1 MKQRDINIEIIKK
14 LLKQLPDRT
23 LECTGRF
30 SITFA
35 CFLNEENITI
45 DFDRIVMDCA
55 YDSHYDKIV
64 NPCQVYLD
72 DLSDNGGI
80 ENTFTITDLTDN
92 DIERLLQLFDKEKVE
107 QIKKEYNG

>member
-1 MKQRDINIEIIKK
+1 MKQRDINIEIVKR

-23 LECTGRF
+23 LECTGKY
-30 SITFA
+30 SITFV
-35 CFLNEENITI
+35 CFLNEENVTL

-55 YDSHYDKIV
+55 YDSEYDKVV

-72 DLSDNGGI
+72 DLNENGGI
-80 ENTFTITDLTDN
+80 ENTFTINDLNDN

-107 QIKKEYNG
+107 QIKNEYNG